1 MIAVPR
7 KKTHEQNN
15 NVDFENIIPQS
26 SLFVSR
32 CASLAPRAG
41 IEPATVS
48 LEGCC
53 SIPLSYRGKKK
64 SDDFRCSLRYTSF
77 CELSTAS

>member
-53 SIPLSYRGKKK
+53 SIH
-64 SDDFRCSLRYTSF
+64 
-77 CELSTAS
+77 

>member
-1 MIAVPR
+1 MTLGKRVLERGFFRKKNKRIIFIKKMIAVPR

-53 SIPLSYRGKKK
+53 SIH
-64 SDDFRCSLRYTSF
+64 
-77 CELSTAS
+77 